1 MGFSTETIS
10 GIMLFITLSL
20 HLIGVAVA
28 VLLDVNLEKKRRSI
42 MIALICLSFALV
54 LQDYGETVFSVYR
67 TDVFWRTFF
76 AVLGY
81 ALRPTILVLF
91 VCLIDP
97 KRKHVVAWVLVGLN
111 ALLHTTAFY
120 TNWVF
125 MISKLNYYEG
135 GPLKYTCH
143 IVSSILLAYNVFVA
157 IREFKEEKAK
167 GILMPL
173 VFAALVVV
181 GIVLDI
187 VKDPWTFRWT
197 GYVTVAVVEC
207 CVLFYLWLHFVL
219 QRRYQKAIETEQR
232 YKTMISQLQ
241 PHFIYNTL
249 SAITVID
256 GMPEKAKKA
265 IYDFS
270 TYLRQNLDAMTSA
283 ELVPFEK
290 ELEHINKYLDLEK
303 LRFGEKINVV
313 FDIKC
318 FDFSLPPLT
327 VQLLVENAVK
337 HGITQ
342 KDEGGTIYV
351 STEKDDR
358 NYIVTVRDDGVGF
371 DTEKEISGN
380 HIGINNI
387 RKRIEYSIDGTLEI
401 ASEIGKG
408 TTATIIIPEK
418 KEKKNE
424 TDHR

>member
-67 TDVFWRTFF
+67 ADVFWRTFF

-125 MISKLNYYEG
+125 MISKLNYYVG

-197 GYVTVAVVEC
+197 GYVTIAVVEC

-249 SAITVID
+249 SAISVID

-290 ELEHINKYLDLEK
+290 ELEHINKYLDLER

-318 FDFSLPPLT
+318 SDFSLPALT
-327 VQLLVENAVK
+327 AQLLVENAVK
-337 HGITQ
+337 HGVTQ

-371 DTEKEISGN
+371 DAEKEILGS
-380 HIGINNI
+380 HFGIKNI
-387 RKRIEYSIDGTLEI
+387 RKRIEYAMKGTLEI
-401 ASEIGKG
+401 QSEIGKG
-408 TTATIIIPEK
+408 TTAKVRIPINK
-418 KEKKNE
+418 
-424 TDHR
+424 